1 VSSSAPAPT
10 VAIVTLGCGRNEVDS
25 DQLAGL
31 FHREGTAVVDD
42 PAAADVVL
50 VNTCTF
56 IAPAKQ
62 ESIDTVLAACQL
74 KDDGAAR
81 AVLIVG
87 CMAQRY
93 PQELA
98 EAIPEA
104 DAIVGFDGYARLPGI
119 VADVLAGRSCERVIG
134 VGAAHPG
141 SRVTGR
147 RDLPIMVAPATAV
160 PAGTVAT
167 PATAAPPGEHGGR
180 PREPATAARVLGLD
194 VAELPPDAPRSP
206 APAMTAQDLL
216 DRVPASGPRFPLR
229 RHDGRPWA
237 YLKIAS
243 GCDRV
248 CTFCAIPSFR
258 GRFRSRP
265 LDELLAEAAWLAEHG
280 ARELVLVS
288 ENTTSWGKD
297 LPGGRE
303 LQPMLLRELAQ
314 VDGIERLRLL
324 YLQPAELT
332 WPLLEAI
339 TTETKVASY
348 LDLSLQHV
356 SGPVVRRMARSG
368 DHERFGTLLR
378 RIRELDPD
386 AVFRS
391 NFILGFPGETEDD
404 VARLEA
410 FLEEHQLDWVGL
422 FPFSRED
429 GTPSDSLP
437 DQVPAELAAERVAR
451 VGELQERLADAAA
464 RRFVGRHLDVIVQE
478 HTEADGVAVTVGR
491 SYREA
496 PDTDG
501 EVQLVVAGTGGL
513 DGAPADLPAGR
524 TVTARVVDAVGVDL
538 VAEVDRASAGADA
551 ASARTGAAPRTGL
564 ASAGTGAAR
573 G

>member
-1 VSSSAPAPT
+1 
-10 VAIVTLGCGRNEVDS
+10 
-25 DQLAGL
+25 
-31 FHREGTAVVDD
+31 
-42 PAAADVVL
+42 
-50 VNTCTF
+50 
-56 IAPAKQ
+56 
-62 ESIDTVLAACQL
+62 
-74 KDDGAAR
+74 
-81 AVLIVG
+81 
-87 CMAQRY
+87 
-93 PQELA
+93 
-98 EAIPEA
+98 
-104 DAIVGFDGYARLPGI
+104 
-119 VADVLAGRSCERVIG
+119 
-134 VGAAHPG
+134 
-141 SRVTGR
+141 
-147 RDLPIMVAPATAV
+147 
-160 PAGTVAT
+160 
-167 PATAAPPGEHGGR
+167 
-180 PREPATAARVLGLD
+180 
-194 VAELPPDAPRSP
+194 
-206 APAMTAQDLL
+206 
-216 DRVPASGPRFPLR
+216 VPASGPRFPLR

-429 GTPSDSLP
+429 GTPSASLP